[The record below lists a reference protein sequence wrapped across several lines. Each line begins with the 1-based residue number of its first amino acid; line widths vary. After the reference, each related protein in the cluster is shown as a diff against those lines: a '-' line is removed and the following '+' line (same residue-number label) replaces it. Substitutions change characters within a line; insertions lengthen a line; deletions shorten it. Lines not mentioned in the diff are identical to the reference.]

1 MMDSCSFTSSQR
13 QRSPLPGTD
22 DEAVRKASAQQFSE
36 GMSRVA
42 VVSGSG
48 TKLRKVLLMERFL
61 FTGVVK
67 RYADDVRLFNN

>member
-1 MMDSCSFTSSQR
+1 M
-13 QRSPLPGTD
+13 
-22 DEAVRKASAQQFSE
+22 RKASAQQFSE
-36 GMSRVA
+36 GMSLVA

-48 TKLRKVLLMERFL
+48 TELLKVLLMERFL